1 MLTDAEKVDARRFMG
16 YPVFGTNPSG
26 NMGWQFYQAAGL
38 LEYRIAN
45 LSAAEEAVLRQ
56 YLTTITALEQYVPD
70 ASAGLDT
77 QAAGEWT
84 RNPAE
89 LAERSRLLDG
99 WRRRLCAFLGVP
111 PGPGFG
117 GGNTV
122 NLVV

>member
-45 LSAAEEAVLRQ
+45 LSAAEETILRQ
-56 YLTTITALEQYVPD
+56 YLTTLSSLEHCVPE
-70 ASAGLDT
+70 AAEGLDT

-89 LAERSRLLDG
+89 LAERMRLLDG
-99 WRRRLCAFLGVP
+99 WRRRLCAFIGIP

-122 NLVV
+122 TLVV